1 VNQARIDSGKGPPGA
16 LTSAEKEEPPR
27 LRKEV
32 HTLRLERE
40 IPKKSGGLLRERE
53 QVKFSFID
61 AEKANFPITM
71 LYRLLKVSRPG
82 FYAWFGRPP
91 SPRAVEDAQLT
102 VLVREAHLRGR
113 KTYGSPRIH
122 KDLIAQEV
130 FVSRKRV
137 IRLMQAEKIVGRQR
151 RRYRSTTMSEH
162 EQPIAPNLLA
172 QDFRATQ
179 PNQKWVSDTTELVT
193 SEGRIYLAVVVDL
206 FSRFFVGWALSASN
220 NRHLTL
226 KALEM
231 ALQRRSPTGEIL
243 HHSDQ
248 GSTYAADDYQR
259 VLDAAGIT
267 CSMSRRGNCYDNA
280 AMESWF
286 SPLKSELGERFVTHG
301 EAKEK
306 LFDHIEV
313 FYNQQRMHTAIGY
326 VSPAEFERRYLE
338 KLAA

>member
-1 VNQARIDSGKGPPGA
+1 
-16 LTSAEKEEPPR
+16 
-27 LRKEV
+27 
-32 HTLRLERE
+32 
-40 IPKKSGGLLRERE
+40 
-53 QVKFSFID
+53 VKFSFID
-61 AEKANFPITM
+61 AEKAHYPITM
-71 LYRLLKVSRPG
+71 LCRVLKVSRAG

-91 SPRAVEDAQLT
+91 SPRAVEDAQLM
-102 VLVREAHLRGR
+102 VLVRAAHERGR

-137 IRLMQAEKIVGRQR
+137 IRLMKAEKIVGRQR

-162 EQPIAPNLLA
+162 NQPVAPNLLA
-172 QDFRATQ
+172 QDFQATE
-179 PNQKWVSDTTELVT
+179 PNQKWVGDTTELIT
-193 SEGRIYLAVVVDL
+193 SEGRIYLAAIVDL
-206 FSRFFVGWALSASN
+206 FSRFVVGWALSASN

-231 ALQRRSPTGEIL
+231 ALQRRGPTGYL
-243 HHSDQ
+243 VHHSDQ

-259 VLDAAGIT
+259 VLDASGIT

-286 SPLKSELGERFVTHG
+286 STLKSELGERFETHG

-306 LFDHIEV
+306 LFDYIEV
-313 FYNQQRMHTAIGY
+313 FYNQQRSHSAIGY
-326 VSPAEFERRYLE
+326 VSPAEFER
-338 KLAA
+338 AARSRQAA